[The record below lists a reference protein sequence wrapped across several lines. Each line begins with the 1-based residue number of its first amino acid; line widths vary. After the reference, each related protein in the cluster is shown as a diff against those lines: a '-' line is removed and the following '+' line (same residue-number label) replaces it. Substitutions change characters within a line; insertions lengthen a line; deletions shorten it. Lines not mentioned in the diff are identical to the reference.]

1 MATKVTR
8 TQALAYRMAAQGL
21 HREQTLAR
29 ELDVLS
35 LGVQDSRGSARL
47 ALAARLPG
55 PPELTEDLALLWSV
69 RGAPH
74 LHRRA
79 ELAALSAQLWPRDE
93 KDAFARLAAE
103 RKPLREAGIPSLT
116 AFGEASAAL
125 RAAVTGPMTK
135 GEVSGAVTSLLP
147 PAYSYDCR
155 TCASRH
161 IYGGLF
167 QSIGLFAGVRHD
179 LTSPT
184 LVISP
189 LEDRAPV
196 PDTSAGATPL
206 ITAYLRLHGPA
217 GKAEAAAYLGT
228 SQAALTPVW
237 PGGLAE
243 VDLDGAPAWLP
254 ADALPLLR
262 KPPQD
267 TIVRLLPPLD
277 PYLQSRDR
285 ERLVPEA
292 AHRKEIWKMIGNPG
306 AVLADGEITGIWR
319 AKTTA
324 KRLDLTITAFQ
335 PLTKSQRAAVDRE
348 AELMATIRDL
358 PEVRVT
364 HA

>member
-21 HREQTLAR
+21 HREHTPAH

-47 ALAARLPG
+47 ALAARLPD

-79 ELAALSAQLWPRDE
+79 DLPALSRHLWPREE

-103 RKPLREAGIPSLT
+103 RKPLKEAGIPSLT
-116 AFGEASAAL
+116 AFAEASAAL
-125 RAAVTGPMTK
+125 RQAVTGPMSK
-135 GEVSGAVTSLLP
+135 GEVSGAITSLLP

-155 TCASRH
+155 SCQSRH

-167 QSIGLFAGVRHD
+167 QTIGLFAGVRHD
-179 LTSPT
+179 LTSST
-184 LVISP
+184 LIVSP
-189 LEDRAPV
+189 LEDRAPI
-196 PDTSAGATPL
+196 PEDSAGATPL

-217 GKAEAAAYLGT
+217 TRADAAAYLGT
-228 SQAALTPVW
+228 SQSALTPVW
-237 PGGLAE
+237 PTDLAE
-243 VDLDGAPAWLP
+243 IDLDGAQTWLP

-262 KPPQD
+262 EPPQA
-267 TIVRLLPPLD
+267 TVVRLLPPLD

-285 ERLVPEA
+285 ERLVPEE
-292 AHRKEIWKMIGNPG
+292 AHRKEIWKIIGNPG
-306 AVLADGEITGIWR
+306 AVLVNGEITGIWR

-324 KRLDLTITAFQ
+324 RRLDLTVTAFQ
-335 PLTKSQRAAVDRE
+335 PITQSHRATVDRE
-348 AELMATIRDL
+348 AELMATVRGL
-358 PEVRVT
+358 PDVRVT